1 MFIMFII
8 ILGLLMIQKCTLY
21 EMRKTIESHFTNISS
36 NSTGSI
42 QAAVKKLL
50 NENKICF
57 SEHVENSVNKKV
69 YEITDAGKV
78 YFYESISKPMLYKEK
93 SMELSK
99 FIFMGFLEKDKRL
112 PLIDTYISALK
123 NELNAL
129 EQIQSAIE
137 PQHDYDEDYV
147 TSLQEKGAASELVV
161 EKVKDIALF
170 QSATLDLS
178 IAKIKFELQWFED
191 FKQNLL

>member
-1 MFIMFII
+1 MFII

-42 QAAVKKLL
+42 QATLKKLL
-50 NENKICF
+50 NKNMIRFNEY
-57 SEHVENSVNKKV
+57 VENSVNKKV
-69 YEITDAGKV
+69 YEITDAGKA
-78 YFYESISKPMLYKEK
+78 YFYESISRPMLYKEK

-99 FIFMGFLEKDKRL
+99 FIFMGFLEKDKWL
-112 PLIDTYISALK
+112 PLIDAYIAELN

-129 EQIQSAIE
+129 EQIQSATE
-137 PQHDYDEDYV
+137 PRHDYDEDYV
-147 TSLQEKGAASELVV
+147 VSLQEKGTASDMAVD
-161 EKVKDIALF
+161 KVKNIALF
-170 QSATLDLS
+170 QYASLDLS
-178 IAKIKFELQWFED
+178 IAKVRFELHWFED

>member
-1 MFIMFII
+1 MTKMFII

-42 QAAVKKLL
+42 QATLKKLL
-50 NENKICF
+50 NKNMIRFNEY
-57 SEHVENSVNKKV
+57 VENSVNKKV
-69 YEITDAGKV
+69 YEITDAGKA
-78 YFYESISKPMLYKEK
+78 YFYESISRPMLYKEK

-99 FIFMGFLEKDKRL
+99 FIFMGFLEKDKWL
-112 PLIDTYISALK
+112 PLIDAYIAELN

-129 EQIQSAIE
+129 EQIQSATE
-137 PQHDYDEDYV
+137 PRHDYDEDYV
-147 TSLQEKGAASELVV
+147 VSLQEKGTASDMAVD
-161 EKVKDIALF
+161 KVKNIALF
-170 QSATLDLS
+170 QYASLDLS
-178 IAKIKFELQWFED
+178 IAKVRFELHWFED